1 VRRQGNYRVS
11 QAEGKVEALKSK
23 ARPAKPAENDQQL
36 TERVKSELFQPAG
49 APKGSVNV
57 NVENGIVYL
66 RGEVKRRGEIEKL
79 EKRARSIDGV
89 RDVENLLSR

>member
-1 VRRQGNYRVS
+1 
-11 QAEGKVEALKSK
+11 
-23 ARPAKPAENDQQL
+23 
-36 TERVKSELFQPAG
+36 
-49 APKGSVNV
+49 V